1 VTLHSGVRYQAK
13 IEEKQPKMP
22 QNRLKIVSQPSK
34 SLEHH
39 FEPPQNNFLSS
50 KTHRR
55 PQAGREILARHV
67 NILPTFRRKSPNS
80 QHQHFG
86 RAVSTD
92 WESLTVFIPDRAP
105 GSPADRDTLP
115 LTPDRGPDR
124 TSLVTL
130 TDSDSDT
137 RCHTVTDE
145 GVPHKAE
152 QFYAVR

>member
-67 NILPTFRRKSPNS
+67 NILPTLRRKSPNS

-86 RAVSTD
+86 RAVSTV
-92 WESLTVFIPDRAP
+92 WESLRVERVPLALPVYSLQVCAKRNCTSQWGV
-105 GSPADRDTLP
+105 RDEINMKLGH
-115 LTPDRGPDR
+115 RK
-124 TSLVTL
+124 
-130 TDSDSDT
+130 
-137 RCHTVTDE
+137 C
-145 GVPHKAE
+145 
-152 QFYAVR
+152 